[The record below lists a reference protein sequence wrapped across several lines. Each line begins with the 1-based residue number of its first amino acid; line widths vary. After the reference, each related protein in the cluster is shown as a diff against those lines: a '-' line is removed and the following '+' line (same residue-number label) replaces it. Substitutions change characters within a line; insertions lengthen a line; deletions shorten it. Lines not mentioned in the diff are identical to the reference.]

1 MSKEKSIESVLTQI
15 KDESAVREKP
25 SVLSGNKEKTCNG
38 FDIYRDEA
46 TGEVL
51 GIVWGD
57 WVVLKKTSEKK
68 LDWREAEAYCQKVVV
83 NGITAELFPIVSTEK
98 ERPAEATKELA
109 TALAEIGAVNLD
121 SPTWCQS
128 YAGPWLDIY
137 AWYLQFGVRLSNGC
151 KFDYRFFVRPV
162 LRLKK

>member
-1 MSKEKSIESVLTQI
+1 MNKEKCIESVLTQI
-15 KDESAVREKP
+15 EDRDVVREKP
-25 SVLSGNKEKTCNG
+25 SILSVKQEKTCNG

-46 TGEVL
+46 TGEAL

-57 WVVLKKTSEKK
+57 FVILKKTSEEK
-68 LDWREAEAYCQKVVV
+68 LDWHDAEAYCQTVVV
-83 NGITAELFPIVSTEK
+83 NGIVSELFPILPTEK
-98 ERPAEATKELA
+98 EGPSEETKAPAA
-109 TALAEIGAVNLD
+109 ALAEIGAVNLD

-128 YAGPWLDIY
+128 YNGPAPEIY
-137 AWYLQFGVRLSNGC
+137 AWYLQFGARLSNGC